1 MRLPKKTTASQPC
14 LVHHPK
20 TGLPW
25 QVRSPTCTAK
35 SGSHHRKPAV
45 ENEPTNRTFLGKSR
59 NIGTANGKSW
69 PRKSDVPGGTRLFLV
84 GPLLQSLK
92 GSLTQVSETLP
103 IGRKACTQTTL
114 TPGVFWTL
122 NTWKTLPSSY
132 SKLFQHVSTSS
143 HIIIIIIINFSLSL
157 SLHHHLGK
165 WMVIALGVTQWHP
178 SRPAKSACCTE
189 HAAVGCRKMLS
200 KKHAMAMSCWGEG
213 LILTRERVHLRCSA
227 PLNYRS
233 LPGDSCS
240 LTSASISSQSL
251 EYRLID
257 DAASG

>member
-1 MRLPKKTTASQPC
+1 
-14 LVHHPK
+14 
-20 TGLPW
+20 
-25 QVRSPTCTAK
+25 
-35 SGSHHRKPAV
+35 
-45 ENEPTNRTFLGKSR
+45 
-59 NIGTANGKSW
+59 
-69 PRKSDVPGGTRLFLV
+69 
-84 GPLLQSLK
+84 
-92 GSLTQVSETLP
+92 
-103 IGRKACTQTTL
+103 
-114 TPGVFWTL
+114 
-122 NTWKTLPSSY
+122 
-132 SKLFQHVSTSS
+132 
-143 HIIIIIIINFSLSL
+143 
-157 SLHHHLGK
+157 
-165 WMVIALGVTQWHP
+165 MVIALGVTQWHP

-257 DAASG
+257 DAASGWNMSTAYHKLPGYWFWGGGRFSEIYWHRPSCRGEVAWVQCKNTQTKWNIIWEKQGTKHWLGDSMVGKHYPPRQIAQFSRSFQPNPGPVAGEHLLGVNSLSQLPQSQSCGEPCA